1 MESAFYITTPIYY
14 VNASPHLGHAYT
26 TIVADVL
33 ARYHRLRGCRTF
45 FSTGT
50 DEHGDKIVEAAK
62 AAGVTPQEY
71 ADKISAQFR
80 DLWPELAV
88 ANDYFIRTTDMNH
101 VETVRRI
108 LQKVYDAGDIYFG
121 EYEGFYCVGCERFYM
136 EKELVEGRCLQHET
150 ALEHRK
156 ESNYFFRMSKYQPW
170 LIRHIEEN
178 PDFIRPER
186 YRNEALAF
194 LREPLEDLCI
204 SRPKS
209 RLAWGITLPFDEN
222 YVTYVWF
229 DALINYVT
237 AVGYPDGENF
247 RTFWPA
253 AEHLIAKDI
262 LKPHGIYWST
272 MLKAA
277 GIEPYRHL
285 NVHGYWNV
293 DQSKMSK
300 SLGNVIRPLDLK
312 DKYGLDAFR
321 YFLLRDM
328 VFGLDSSFSEEAFV
342 QRINS
347 DLANDL
353 GNLVSRTITMAV
365 RYGNGS
371 VPEPAETAAGDRI
384 LAETAARVV
393 AEVETCF
400 AELGLHKALIAVWEF
415 INAANKY
422 IVEREPWVMAKEP
435 ANRARLDTILY
446 NLLEALR
453 VTAVLISPFMP
464 GSAARMMEQLGVAAP
479 QDFDSIKSG
488 DSFKSG
494 DSSRFLQDFTSIRK
508 WGGLAAGSVLKRGE
522 PLFPRV
528 EKKGE
533 PFTVSEKEEKEGQLP
548 VSESPSSLREM
559 KDIPSPLRGEGQGG
573 GEKTGRKIG
582 SCPPLKPEIGYEEFE
597 KVDLRVAKVLAAE
610 MVPKSKKLIRLTVEI
625 DGARQIVAGIGNHYK
640 PEELVGKSIV
650 VVANL
655 KPAKLMGVESRG
667 MLLATDTEDGLTV
680 LGFDR
685 PPVAGAKIR

>member
-1 MESAFYITTPIYY
+1 MEDAYYITTPIYY
-14 VNASPHLGHAYT
+14 VNASPHIGHAYT

-45 FSTGT
+45 FVTGT
-50 DEHGDKIVEAAK
+50 DEHGDKIAEAARK
-62 AAGVTPQEY
+62 ADVTPKEY
-71 ADKISAQFR
+71 ADRISAQFR
-80 DLWPELAV
+80 ALWPELSV
-88 ANDYFIRTTDMNH
+88 TNDYFIRTTDANH
-101 VETVRRI
+101 VETVKRI
-108 LQKVYDAGDIYFG
+108 LKKVHDAGDIYFG
-121 EYEGFYCVGCERFYM
+121 QYEGFYCVGCERFYM
-136 EKELVEGRCLQHET
+136 EKELVDGKCPQHET
-150 ALEHRK
+150 VPEHRK
-156 ESNYFFRMSKYQPW
+156 ESNYFFRMGKYQEW

-178 PDFIRPER
+178 PEFIRPER

-194 LREPLEDLCI
+194 LRDPLEDLCI

-209 RLAWGITLPFDEN
+209 RLTWGITLPFDEN

-247 RTFWPA
+247 KTFWPVA
-253 AEHLIAKDI
+253 QHLIAKDI
-262 LKPHGIYWST
+262 LKPHGIYWPT

-300 SLGNVIRPLDLK
+300 SLGNVVKPLDLR
-312 DKYGLDAFR
+312 DKYGLDPFR

-353 GNLVSRTITMAV
+353 GNLVSRTMQMAV
-365 RYGNGS
+365 KYGDGQ
-371 VPEPAETAAGDRI
+371 VPASTVVADEDRI
-384 LAETAARVV
+384 LRETAARTVT
-393 AEVETCF
+393 EVEACF
-400 AELGLHKALIAVWEF
+400 ENLGLHKALIAIWEF
-415 INAANKY
+415 INVTNKY
-422 IVEREPWVMAKEP
+422 IVEREPWVLAKDP

-453 VTAVLISPFMP
+453 ITAVLITPFMP
-464 GSAARMMEQLGVAAP
+464 DSAAKIMGQLGITDPAG
-479 QDFDSIKSG
+479 QNFQG
-488 DSFKSG
+488 
-494 DSSRFLQDFTSIRK
+494 IRN
-508 WGGLAAGSVLKRGE
+508 WGGLPPGNELKRGE
-522 PLFPRV
+522 SLFPRV
-528 EKKGE
+528 EIKA
-533 PFTVSEKEEKEGQLP
+533 EEAKPQAAKAA
-548 VSESPSSLREM
+548 V
-559 KDIPSPLRGEGQGG
+559 
-573 GEKTGRKIG
+573 
-582 SCPPLKPEIGYEEFE
+582 PPIKPEISYEEFE
-597 KVDLRVAKVLAAE
+597 KVDLRAAKVLAAE
-610 MVPKSKKLIRLTVEI
+610 MVPKSNKLLRLTVEI
-625 DGARQIVAGIGNHYK
+625 DGERQIVAGMGKDYK
-640 PEELVGKSIV
+640 PEELVGKTIV

-667 MLLATDTEDGLTV
+667 MLLATDTEDGLTL

-685 PPVAGAKIR
+685 PPKTGAKIR

>member
-14 VNASPHLGHAYT
+14 VNASPHIGHAYT

-50 DEHGDKIVEAAK
+50 DEHGEKIVEAAGK
-62 AAGVTPQEY
+62 AGVTPKEY
-71 ADKISAQFR
+71 ADTISAQFR

-88 ANDYFIRTTDMNH
+88 ANDYFIRTTDANH
-101 VETVRRI
+101 IETVRRI

-121 EYEGFYCVGCERFYM
+121 QYEGFYCVGCERFYM
-136 EKELVEGRCLQHET
+136 EKELLDERCPQHET
-150 ALEHRK
+150 VPEHRK

-178 PDFIRPER
+178 QDFIRPER

-209 RLAWGITLPFDEN
+209 RLAWGITLPFNEN

-247 RTFWPA
+247 RTFWPVA
-253 AEHLIAKDI
+253 QHLIAKDI
-262 LKPHGIYWST
+262 LKPHGIYWPT

-277 GIEPYRHL
+277 GIEPYKHL

-300 SLGNVIRPLDLK
+300 SLSNVVRPLDLK
-312 DKYGLDAFR
+312 DKYGLDPFR

-353 GNLVSRTITMAV
+353 GNLVSRTMTMAV
-365 RYGNGS
+365 RYGNGR
-371 VPEPAETAAGDRI
+371 VPEPTEAAAEDRI
-384 LAETAARVV
+384 LKETAARVV
-393 AEVETCF
+393 AEVEACF
-400 AELGLHKALIAVWEF
+400 AELGLHKALIAIWEF
-415 INAANKY
+415 INVTNKY
-422 IVEREPWVMAKEP
+422 IVEREPWVLAKDP
-435 ANRARLDTILY
+435 ARKGRLETIIY
-446 NLLEALR
+446 NLLDALR
-453 VTAVLISPFMP
+453 ITAVLISPFMP
-464 GSAARMMEQLGVAAP
+464 DTAAKMMDQLGIVVA
-479 QDFDSIKSG
+479 QDFE
-488 DSFKSG
+488 
-494 DSSRFLQDFTSIRK
+494 SIRN
-508 WGGLAAGSVLKRGE
+508 WGGLKAGNELKRE
-522 PLFPRV
+522 DSLFPRV
-528 EKKGE
+528 EFK
-533 PFTVSEKEEKEGQLP
+533 KEEKKLEEIQKA
-548 VSESPSSLREM
+548 VSP
-559 KDIPSPLRGEGQGG
+559 
-573 GEKTGRKIG
+573 
-582 SCPPLKPEIGYEEFE
+582 PPLKPEIGYEEFE
-597 KVDLRVAKVLAAE
+597 KVDLRAAKVIAAE
-610 MVPKSKKLIRLTVEI
+610 MIPKSNKLIRLTVEI
-625 DGARQIVAGIGNHYK
+625 DGERQIVAGIGNDYT
-640 PEELVGKSIV
+640 PEQLVGKSIV

-667 MLLATDTEDGLTV
+667 MLLATDTEGGLTV

-685 PPVAGAKIR
+685 PPATGAKIR